1 MAVSFFK
8 EVEINMDSAQFP
20 IKILECPVCYNLPE
34 NSIFVQL
41 KIVTKHFRSH
51 FLVRSNSANLLPCW
65 KNRL

>member
-34 NSIFVQL
+34 NSIFGSVKDCNKTLQVSLFGAFQL
-41 KIVTKHFRSH
+41 GKSTFMLEK
-51 FLVRSNSANLLPCW
+51 
-65 KNRL
+65 